1 MRVFLHERIRRDVW
15 NCYNRKVAVGVAQ
28 LAEHRTVAPVVAGSI
43 PVSHPR
49 PLPTLL
55 PFAPT
60 FRDGPIVSQVL
71 VYSAALRG
79 SSLSAPGERPLL
91 F

>member
-1 MRVFLHERIRRDVW
+1 
-15 NCYNRKVAVGVAQ
+15 VGVAQ

-43 PVSHPR
+43 PVSHPK

-60 FRDGPIVSQVL
+60 FRNGAIASQAL
-71 VYSAALRG
+71 VRSVALPG
-79 SSLSAPGERPLL
+79 NLLSAPGVRLL
-91 F
+91 QS